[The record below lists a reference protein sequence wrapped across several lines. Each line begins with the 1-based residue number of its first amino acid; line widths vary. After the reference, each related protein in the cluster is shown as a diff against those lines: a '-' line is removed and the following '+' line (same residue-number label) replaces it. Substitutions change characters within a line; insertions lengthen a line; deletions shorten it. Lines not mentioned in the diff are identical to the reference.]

1 MSEWDEA
8 PERGGWK
15 QWTEEE
21 ARQTLAEWEES
32 GSSLVAFARGRGISS
47 QRLSWWRKRLNK
59 PGASGPKRRQPG
71 TGAQLVPAAVRSPL
85 VDLGGGVDVSIRFSA
100 TGPVVD
106 VVNTSRVSPKWVGD
120 LVMVVAAGRSLK

>member
-32 GSSLVAFARGRGISS
+32 GSSLAAFAKKRGISS
-47 QRLSWWRKRLNK
+47 QRLSWWCKRLNK
-59 PGASGPKRRQPG
+59 PGAGGPKKRQQG
-71 TGAQLVPAAVRSPL
+71 MGAHLVPAAVMSPL
-85 VDLGGGVDVSIRFSA
+85 VDLGSGVEVSIRFSA
-100 TGPVVD
+100 NGPVVE
-106 VVNTSRVSPKWVGD
+106 VANTTRVSPKWVGD
-120 LVMVVAAGRSLK
+120 LVVVVAAGRSLK